1 MKNTKLKHFTRK
13 FISFSL
19 VVCLLTGILSVTASA
34 LTQNQDGY
42 AGLYN
47 KIPSSNGSGYTY
59 RFLTENTIA
68 ITDYNGYDT
77 EVTIPSKI
85 DGYTVTGV
93 ENMDTSSIKKILMPD
108 TVTYIGECAFGDY
121 DDSVPLEEIVL
132 SKNLKTIGQSAF
144 RNCYSLKSIDIPD
157 SVTEIEDR
165 AFLSC
170 YALENISVSQNTNF
184 GDSAFG
190 DRLWSSIPALSDD
203 YNAWLYDENA
213 SDFFVWNGCLFAY
226 RGSSKTPVIPSGV
239 CGIGDKV
246 FESSDITGVT
256 IPEGVRYISYG
267 AFQKCT
273 SLKSVKFPNSLQ
285 IIGGEAF
292 GDCTALSSVT
302 FGSGLK
308 SIEYNGFANCESLKK
323 VVLPEGLEKL
333 DGAFYE
339 CYNLENITFPST
351 LNEMD
356 MYHSAVYDTKWY
368 ANIAY
373 GDPIYC
379 GGIFLGF
386 KYDYTAP
393 VENIKINS
401 TYTVRAGT
409 KTVYMN
415 ECYVDK
421 LTTLNL
427 PDGLKSLTIKSPKNV
442 NSNYKITKL
451 TVPESVDYVDIESMY
466 DLKTLKLPTTA
477 KLNINC
483 FMNCPAIES
492 LTIPKGNIRLEAS
505 LWSCEKIKSIT
516 IPSDTLEITDTFG
529 SKYLTSV
536 NLSSVRILKDSFKS
550 CTGLTKVNLPDSL
563 VSIDGAFSDCT
574 NLTTITGGAN
584 VRYIGDSSFANCSKL
599 NSFGSIGNNLSVL
612 DHRAFTG
619 TGWYNNQKDGVVY
632 FQNFAYCYKGTM
644 PKNTQLTFKE
654 GTKAIVGGFIFG
666 DLELTPRNVA
676 YFESP
681 ILTKVV
687 IPKSCQY
694 IGYYAFFGCESLKNI
709 TLNGGELVETKAFEN
724 HGCETI
730 TLPSTMRVVADSS
743 FTGKKLKTVN
753 LNDGLQYI
761 GEGVFFSLG
770 NIKSMKVPAS
780 VTHIGAK
787 SIGYYTTNPEDHFT
801 ASEVIPNFVIYGTS
815 GTEAQTYADRNN
827 IQFNS
832 IAAGTT
838 VKGTAKS
845 YLSASDTV
853 TIQLIKSGVVAYE
866 TIVKGNTVDYF
877 FSDVA
882 TGTYILKVM
891 KENHIAR
898 EYKITVGSE
907 SVILNVKICRL
918 GDVNMDG
925 KISILDAIMVQK
937 AALSSMSLD
946 DYQSKLASVRGKS
959 SLGVLDAILIQKYA
973 LGIISTFD

>member
-1 MKNTKLKHFTRK
+1 MKKTKLKHRTRK
-13 FISFSL
+13 FISFAL
-19 VVCLLTGILSVTASA
+19 AICLLTGMLSVTASA
-34 LTQNQDGY
+34 LTQNEDGY

-47 KIPSSNGSGYTY
+47 KVPSSNGSGYTY
-59 RFLTENTIA
+59 RFLSENTIA

-93 ENMDTSSIKKILMPD
+93 ENMDTSSIKKIVMPD

-144 RNCYSLKSIDIPD
+144 RNCYDLKSIDIPE
-157 SVTEIEDR
+157 SVAEIEDR

-170 YALENISVSQNTNF
+170 YSLKNISVSQNTNF

-190 DRLWSSIPALSDD
+190 DGIWNSIPALSED

-239 CGIGDKV
+239 CGIGDRV

-273 SLKSVKFPNSLQ
+273 SLKSIKFPNSLQ
-285 IIGGEAF
+285 KIGGEAF

-308 SIEYNGFANCESLKK
+308 SIEYEGFANCESLKK

-333 DGAFYE
+333 DSSFYE
-339 CYNLENITFPST
+339 CYNLENISFPST

-356 MYHSAVYDTKWY
+356 MYHSAIYDTKWY
-368 ANIAY
+368 ANISDGA
-373 GDPIYC
+373 PIYC
-379 GGIFLGF
+379 GGLFLGF
-386 KYDYTAP
+386 KHDYTVP
-393 VENIKINS
+393 YENVKVNT

-409 KTVYMN
+409 KSVYM
-415 ECYVDK
+415 EDCYVDK

-427 PDGLKSLTIKSPKNV
+427 PDGLKSLTIKSPRNV
-442 NSNYKITKL
+442 NDDYKMTKL
-451 TVPESVDYVDIESMY
+451 TVPESVDYVDIEGMS
-466 DLKTLKLPTTA
+466 DLKTIKLPTTA
-477 KLNINC
+477 KLERGC
-483 FMNCPAIES
+483 FSGCSAIES
-492 LTIPKGNIRLEAS
+492 LTLPKGNIRLEAS
-505 LWSCEKIKSIT
+505 LSDCVKLKSIT
-516 IPSDTLEITDTFG
+516 LPSDTLEVVGTIG
-529 SKYLTSV
+529 SKNLTSV
-536 NLSSVRILKDSFKS
+536 NLSNVRILKDSFKS

-563 VSIDGAFSDCT
+563 MSIEGAFSDCT
-574 NLTTITGGAN
+574 NLTTITGGTN

-599 NSFGSIGNNLSVL
+599 KSFGSIGSKLSVL

-666 DLELTPRNVA
+666 DLELTPHNIA
-676 YFESP
+676 NFEP
-681 ILTKVV
+681 PVLTKVV

-694 IGYYAFFGCESLKNI
+694 IGYYAFYGCESLKNI
-709 TLNGGELVETKAFEN
+709 TLNGGELVEMDAFQN
-724 HGCETI
+724 NGCETI
-730 TLPSTMRVVADSS
+730 TLPSTMRVVDDDS

-753 LNDGLQYI
+753 LNNGLQYI
-761 GEGVFFSLG
+761 GEGAFFSLG
-770 NIKSMKVPAS
+770 NIKSITIPAS
-780 VTHIGAK
+780 VTHIGAR
-787 SIGYYTTNPEDHFT
+787 SIGYYTTDADDPFT

-815 GTEAQTYADRNN
+815 GTEAQTYADENN

-832 IAAGTT
+832 IASGTT
-838 VKGTAKS
+838 VKGTVKS

-853 TIQLIKSGVVAYE
+853 TIQLIKSDVTMYE
-866 TIVKGNTVDYF
+866 TTVKGNTAEY
-877 FSDVA
+877 SISGVA
-882 TGTYILKVM
+882 NGTYTMKVS
-891 KENHIAR
+891 KNAHADR
-898 EYKITVGSE
+898 EYTVKVS
-907 SVILNVKICRL
+907 SVDVTQNVEIFPI
-918 GDVNMDG
+918 GDVNSDG
-925 KISILDAIMVQK
+925 DISVVDATLVQK
-937 AALSSMSLD
+937 YIVGLESLTDLQKKSADVND
-946 DYQSKLASVRGKS
+946 DGLIDIQ
-959 SLGVLDAILIQKYA
+959 DATDIQKIVVQ
-973 LGIISTFD
+973 LK

>member
-1 MKNTKLKHFTRK
+1 MKNTKLKHCTRK

-42 AGLYN
+42 EGLYN
-47 KIPSSNGSGYTY
+47 KVPSSNGSGYTY
-59 RFLTENTIA
+59 RFLSASTIA

-93 ENMDTSSIKKILMPD
+93 ENMDTSNIKKIVMPD
-108 TVTYIGECAFGDY
+108 TVTYIGESAFA
-121 DDSVPLEEIVL
+121 DSSDGVPLEEVVL
-132 SKNLKTIGQSAF
+132 SKNLKTIGESAF
-144 RNCYSLKSIDIPD
+144 RNCYELKSIDIPE
-157 SVTEIEDR
+157 SVTEIEYG
-165 AFLSC
+165 AFSGC
-170 YALENISVSQNTNF
+170 YSLENFNVSKNTDF
-184 GDSAFG
+184 GENVFG
-190 DRLWSSIPALSDD
+190 ENIWSSIKALSDD
-203 YNAWLYDENA
+203 YNTWLYDDNA

-239 CGIGDKV
+239 CGIADKV

-256 IPEGVRYISYG
+256 IPEGVRYINNG
-267 AFQKCT
+267 AFKECT
-273 SLKSVKFPNSLQ
+273 SLKSVKFPNSLTR
-285 IIGGEAF
+285 IGSVAF
-292 GDCTALSSVT
+292 SGCTSLSSVT

-308 SIEYNGFANCESLKK
+308 SIEYNGFSDCESLKK

-351 LNEMD
+351 LIEMD
-356 MYHSAVYDTKWY
+356 MYYSAVYDTKWY
-368 ANIAY
+368 ANIAD
-373 GDPIYC
+373 GAPIYC
-379 GGIFLGF
+379 GGMFLGF
-386 KYDYTAP
+386 KCDYTVP
-393 VENIKINS
+393 VENININS

-409 KTVYMN
+409 KTVYMDN
-415 ECYVDK
+415 CYVDK

-427 PDGLKSLTIKSPKNV
+427 PDGLKSLTIKYPRNV

-451 TVPESVDYVDIESMY
+451 TVPESVDYVDIEDMA

-477 KLNINC
+477 KLSSGC
-483 FMNCPAIES
+483 FNGCPAIES

-516 IPSDTLEITDTFG
+516 IPNDTLEITSMIG

-536 NLSSVRILKDSFKS
+536 NLSNVRILKDSFKS

-599 NSFGSIGNNLSVL
+599 NSFGSIGSNLSVI

-666 DLELTPRNVA
+666 DLELTPRNIG

-709 TLNGGELVETKAFEN
+709 TLNGGELVEFNAFEN

-730 TLPSTMRVVADSS
+730 TLPSTMRIVDDDS
-743 FTGKKLKTVN
+743 FTGKNLKTVN

-787 SIGYYTTNPEDHFT
+787 SIGYYTTDPEDPFT

-815 GTEAQTYADRNN
+815 GTEAQTYADKNN

-866 TIVKGNTVDYF
+866 TTVKGNSADY
-877 FSDVA
+877 SISGVA
-882 TGTYILKVM
+882 NGMYTMKVS
-891 KENHIAR
+891 KNAHADR
-898 EYKITVGSE
+898 EYTVKVS
-907 SVILNVKICRL
+907 SADVTQNVEIFPI
-918 GDVNMDG
+918 GDVNND
-925 KISILDAIMVQK
+925 
-937 AALSSMSLD
+937 
-946 DYQSKLASVRGKS
+946 
-959 SLGVLDAILIQKYA
+959 
-973 LGIISTFD
+973 GIISVIDATLVQKYIVNLESLTDLQKKSAEVNGDGIINIQDATDIQKMVVQLK